1 MPYWLNVAKLYYFSL
16 KKKLSNNFTFV
27 SLVVLKNLIM
37 NDVRKI
43 LIISFLLFFIGNIQF
58 LYSQIT
64 CTASAPPQVAAGQ
77 TLTITFTLNQ
87 RAQQVTQ
94 MQFPGFEMLSGPNQS
109 SSTSMTIINGQ
120 TTQSNSFSYSYTL
133 RAQKEG
139 TFNIPAATFVV
150 DGNQVKSNSVQIKVL
165 ASQQAGTPQTT
176 QQQQQGTRNQQVAQ
190 TFDKNDV
197 FVLASASKTNP
208 YQGEQVIIT
217 HKLYIGLS
225 VNGGYRVNS
234 ATMPTQS
241 GLWSYTLGDQNTE
254 NVAKQETYNGKKYVV
269 HEIRKTAV
277 FPQKTGEVT
286 ITPMELDFT
295 ANVITQQST
304 GDPFYDRFF
313 GGRQNSQNYNL
324 DIKSNA
330 IKLNVKPL
338 PQNNRPNDFSNL
350 VGNFT
355 LTSSLSRSQLKAN
368 DATNLTITISGS
380 GNLQHIDALNIEFP
394 TDFDVTEPRVSDNI
408 NTKGNTITGSRN
420 FEYVII
426 PRNEGTFTI
435 PQALFSFFD
444 NQTNSY
450 KTLSTQEYKLE
461 IEKGSG
467 QLSVSTTSL
476 QKDIKVLGNDIR
488 FIRTSN
494 FNLKPKRDAIFGS
507 LHYYTALILPILLLF
522 IFIII
527 WRKQIEIRSNI
538 ALMKHKKANKVARK
552 TLKTAKKLF
561 EENNKEMFYIEISRA
576 LWGYLSDKYHIPIS
590 QLSMENVTTKLMQ
603 LGIAEQTIVRFVETL
618 QQCEFARFAPGDNSD
633 IMQEMYRKAT
643 SLFHDI

>member
-1 MPYWLNVAKLYYFSL
+1 M